1 MRSTEGESQK
11 DTKHMIIRTE
21 SGSLYEIDVPGSRIR
36 RLRGTAPGTARV
48 GNDGDWRAYSQLFPA
63 HPERGSCLSI
73 IWAADDRGPAAR
85 PGHVPGTMT
94 SPVVEV
100 YP

>member
-1 MRSTEGESQK
+1 MV
-11 DTKHMIIRTE
+11 IRTE

-48 GNDGDWRAYSQLFPA
+48 GNDGDWRAYAETSPPTVGHSLA
-63 HPERGSCLSI
+63 I

-85 PGHVPGTMT
+85 PGHIPGTVT
-94 SPVVEV
+94 SPVVQV
-100 YP
+100 YE